1 MSDERSIEQV
11 EHFIYACGNASRRY
25 YDMGDDGAKRMAE
38 AYAWMGRGAVWAIRI
53 MLDQADAETA
63 FNDPIRTMVKGFSD
77 EDSNEMVEMLAD
89 IWNHKEEDE

>member
-1 MSDERSIEQV
+1 MSDERSIGQV
-11 EHFIYACGNASRRY
+11 EDFIFACGTASRRY
-25 YDMGDDGAKRMAE
+25 YDMGDEGSKRMAE

-77 EDSNEMVEMLAD
+77 EDSNEVVEMLAD
-89 IWNHKEEDE
+89 LWNNREDE